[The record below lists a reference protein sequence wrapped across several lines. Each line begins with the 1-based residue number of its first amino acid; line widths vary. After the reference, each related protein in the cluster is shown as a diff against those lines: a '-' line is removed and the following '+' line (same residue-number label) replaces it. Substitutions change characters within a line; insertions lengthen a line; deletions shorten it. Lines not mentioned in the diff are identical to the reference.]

1 MEVCWMKVARLSRA
15 GVLCSLAL
23 FLSSLVALDA
33 AAAPRDRIRSKRAEA
48 VAARAQIEQL
58 GMALEPAIQRLDQAR
73 EQLARVESSIRE
85 NRTKLAVAESNFAT
99 LQRDLTAQLLASWR
113 GEADPDPIAI
123 VLSGG
128 SIGEMVET
136 LGLLAR
142 DRQHTAVVLQD
153 VRRMRRELR
162 TRKARLAADEERA
175 AGLRREAAREI
186 VRIEHGIAQQKRLV
200 RGLEGEIATLKR
212 EEAARQHRLAVEAQ
226 RRLAELRAIAAS
238 TRGAVADEIG
248 GAVTPA
254 KGLGSPPV
262 TVLSD
267 GSRGA
272 TAVNAAMRWLGT
284 PYSWGGGSAS
294 GPSEGFAQGAGI
306 VGFDCSGLTLYAWAQ
321 VGVSLSHFTGNQ
333 WNQGVHIGSISDL
346 IPGDLVF
353 FGSDLGHMGMYIGNG
368 QMIHAPHTG
377 DVVKISTI
385 SSGYYA
391 SSFSGGVR
399 PG

>member
-23 FLSSLVALDA
+23 FFSSLVALDA

-85 NRTKLAVAESNFAT
+85 NRTKLTVAESNFAT
-99 LQRDLTAQLLASWR
+99 LQRDLTSQLLASWR

-153 VRRMRRELR
+153 VRRTRRELR

-284 PYSWGGGSAS
+284 PYSWGGGTAS
-294 GPSEGFAQGAGI
+294 GPGEGFAQGAGI

-391 SSFSGGVR
+391 STFSGGVR

>member
-1 MEVCWMKVARLSRA
+1 M
-15 GVLCSLAL
+15 
-23 FLSSLVALDA
+23 
-33 AAAPRDRIRSKRAEA
+33 
-48 VAARAQIEQL
+48 
-58 GMALEPAIQRLDQAR
+58 
-73 EQLARVESSIRE
+73 
-85 NRTKLAVAESNFAT
+85 
-99 LQRDLTAQLLASWR
+99 
-113 GEADPDPIAI
+113 
-123 VLSGG
+123 
-128 SIGEMVET
+128 
-136 LGLLAR
+136 
-142 DRQHTAVVLQD
+142 
-153 VRRMRRELR
+153 
-162 TRKARLAADEERA
+162 
-175 AGLRREAAREI
+175 
-186 VRIEHGIAQQKRLV
+186 
-200 RGLEGEIATLKR
+200 
-212 EEAARQHRLAVEAQ
+212 
-226 RRLAELRAIAAS
+226 
-238 TRGAVADEIG
+238 
-248 GAVTPA
+248 
-254 KGLGSPPV
+254 

-284 PYSWGGGSAS
+284 PYSWGGGGAS

-333 WNQGVHIGSISDL
+333 WNQGVHIGSINDL

-391 SSFSGGVR
+391 SAFRGGVR